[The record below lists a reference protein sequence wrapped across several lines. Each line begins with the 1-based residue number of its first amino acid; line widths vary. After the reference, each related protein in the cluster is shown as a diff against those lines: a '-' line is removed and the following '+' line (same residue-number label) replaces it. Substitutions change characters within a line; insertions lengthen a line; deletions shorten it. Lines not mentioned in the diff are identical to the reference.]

1 MKFTDWDVMN
11 NITMFLCKGA
21 KQPITTEALIVKAYS
36 EDGLQ
41 RPVMKNGKQEPTP
54 FTPIA
59 SIFYQEPTE
68 LDGMVITNLKK
79 NKRPLL
85 VITQQML
92 SASQINIGIN
102 ALYDTVLETSVRI
115 DIAPTDELTPVRP
128 LIFASNLL
136 AQCRKFNWKS
146 TPKDTDGKEHKCL
159 PIAFDSSEGG
169 APIDQQGY
177 NQRGFVRYTTTLRVR
192 FNYQIRR

>member
-11 NITMFLCKGA
+11 NITLFLCKGA
-21 KQPITTEALIVKAYS
+21 KAPIATEALIAKAYS
-36 EDGLQ
+36 EDGLN
-41 RPVMKNGKQEPTP
+41 VGEDNAATP

-59 SIFYQEPTE
+59 SIFYQEPAE
-68 LDGMVITNLKK
+68 LDGTIITNLKK

-85 VITQQML
+85 VLTQQML

-128 LIFASNLL
+128 LVFASILL
-136 AQCRKFNWKS
+136 AEMRRFDWKS
-146 TPKDTDGKEHKCL
+146 TPKDTDKEHKCL